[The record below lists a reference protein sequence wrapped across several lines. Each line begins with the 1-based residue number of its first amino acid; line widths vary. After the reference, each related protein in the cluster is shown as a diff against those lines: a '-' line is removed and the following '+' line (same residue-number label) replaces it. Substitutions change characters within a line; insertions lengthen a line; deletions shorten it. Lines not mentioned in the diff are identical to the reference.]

1 MDLSQSTWVAVAF
14 VLFFILIGRRGFNIL
29 TSILDKRKQLIK
41 EELEQ
46 AVQLREEAQSEL
58 NDSIIK
64 QKEINTEIEK
74 ILNEAKEAAKKIKS
88 EAEEKA
94 KEIVKRKEEQA
105 KEKINAS
112 QSDTIKQ
119 IKEIGSKVAIL
130 ASENYIKE
138 NIDDT
143 SSRELFEQTTKEIKN
158 KL

>member
-1 MDLSQSTWVAVAF
+1 MEISQSTWVAIAF
-14 VLFFILIGRRGFNIL
+14 VLFFVLIGRKTFNIL
-29 TSILDKRKQLIK
+29 TTILDKRKQLIK

-58 NDSIIK
+58 NESIIK

-74 ILNEAKEAAKKIKS
+74 ILNEAKETAKKIKS
-88 EAEEKA
+88 EAEEKV

-112 QSDTIKQ
+112 QTDAIKQ
-119 IKEIGSKVAIL
+119 IKQIGSKVAIL

-138 NIDDT
+138 NLDDI
-143 SSRELFEQTTKEIKN
+143 SRKKMFEQTTKQINN

>member
-94 KEIVKRKEEQA
+94 KEIVIRKEEQA

-112 QSDTIKQ
+112 QSDAIKQ

>member
-112 QSDTIKQ
+112 QSEAIKQ